1 MPQRFWHIKLTL
13 AGAAYA
19 PHAVRASLQRLAD
32 QHPFLLSGRY
42 ASDHAEVHYWEEAC
56 DAEEASALAL
66 QMWTQNRESA
76 SLPDW
81 AVVGLEVLERDAYR
95 ERADAGYRLAGGDIR
110 PY

>member
-1 MPQRFWHIKLTL
+1 MPQRFWHIKVTL
-13 AGAAYA
+13 SGAPCA
-19 PHAVRASLQRLAD
+19 PRVVGASLQRLAD

-42 ASDHAEVHYWEEAC
+42 ASDHAEVHYWEEAG

-66 QMWTQNRESA
+66 QMWAQNRKSA
-76 SLPDW
+76 ALPDW

-95 ERADAGYRLAGGDIR
+95 ERADTGHGLAGGDIR